1 MLNTR
6 LTGKTILITGAGSG
20 MGRSSAIRLAREGAN
35 LVLLGRQLGP
45 LEEVIKEISTYRS
58 DATYLAVSC
67 DISDPAQMDA
77 TFANLKYQGVYIDG
91 VFANAGVLGNFAPLR
106 DTSTTQLD
114 NLITTN
120 LKGTFLTLKKC
131 LGLMKSGSIVINA
144 SWTASAVMPGAG
156 AYAATKGALLAMSKT
171 LAVEEGPKGIRVNA
185 ISPGIILT
193 PMADLVLSKEAAQQL
208 ADKAALKRNGNPEDV
223 IGTVAW
229 LMSDDSQF
237 VTGQEIFIDGGF
249 SLGGNK

>member
-1 MLNTR
+1 MLNAR

-35 LVLLGRQLGP
+35 LVLLGRQLAP

-58 DATYLAVSC
+58 DATYSAVSC

-77 TFANLKYQGVYIDG
+77 TFSNLKYQGVYIDG

-114 NLITTN
+114 DLITTN

-131 LGLMKSGSIVINA
+131 LDLMKSGSIVINA

-223 IGTVAW
+223 TGTVAW